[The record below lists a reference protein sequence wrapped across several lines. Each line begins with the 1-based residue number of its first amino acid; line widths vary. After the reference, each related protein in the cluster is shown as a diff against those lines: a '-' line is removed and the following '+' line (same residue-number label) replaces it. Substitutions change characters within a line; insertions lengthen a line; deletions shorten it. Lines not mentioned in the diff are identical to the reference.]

1 VGYLIGTDEAGYG
14 PNLGPRVGSAT
25 VWEVPEGVGS
35 EDLGPRLTPMV
46 VSTPGR
52 MPDDRPCV
60 AIGDS
65 KVLYQPDRGLRYLEQ
80 GLWAAMAA
88 LGHRPATWREVWQ
101 RLAPESLDSQS
112 FEPWYRDYDCELP
125 CDADRAAVDRAVT
138 ALAAALEQA
147 GVRLVA
153 VRSRAVFPEAFNAL
167 VEKRA
172 SKGSALSPVTL
183 ALAAE
188 MIAALPDAPVW
199 VVCDKHGGR
208 DRYHALLS
216 EHFPDNFIE
225 IHGEGRAASVYRF
238 GPAERRIEFRFQ
250 MRAESCLATALASM
264 AAKYLR
270 ELAMRAWNQFWC
282 RRIDGLQPTA
292 GYPHDAKRFKQ
303 AIGPLQ
309 QELGIDDRRIWRNR

>member
-1 VGYLIGTDEAGYG
+1 
-14 PNLGPRVGSAT
+14 
-25 VWEVPEGVGS
+25 
-35 EDLGPRLTPMV
+35 
-46 VSTPGR
+46 
-52 MPDDRPCV
+52 
-60 AIGDS
+60 
-65 KVLYQPDRGLRYLEQ
+65 
-80 GLWAAMAA
+80 
-88 LGHRPATWREVWQ
+88 
-101 RLAPESLDSQS
+101 
-112 FEPWYRDYDCELP
+112 
-125 CDADRAAVDRAVT
+125 
-138 ALAAALEQA
+138 
-147 GVRLVA
+147 
-153 VRSRAVFPEAFNAL
+153 
-167 VEKRA
+167 
-172 SKGSALSPVTL
+172 
-183 ALAAE
+183 

-264 AAKYLR
+264 ASKYLR